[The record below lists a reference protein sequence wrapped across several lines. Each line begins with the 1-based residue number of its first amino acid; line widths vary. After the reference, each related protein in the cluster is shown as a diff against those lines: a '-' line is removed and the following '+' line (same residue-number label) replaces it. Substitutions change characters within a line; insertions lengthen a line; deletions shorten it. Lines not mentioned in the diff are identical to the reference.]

1 MAAQVT
7 GRVHSVESFGTVD
20 GPGVRFVVFL
30 QGCPMRCL
38 YCHNPDTW
46 DPGGGVPTTV
56 EELLAQ
62 YARNE
67 AFYRKGGITVTGGEP
82 LLQIE
87 FVTALFREA
96 KRRGIHTCLDTS
108 GATFRPEDAAAL
120 AQFDA
125 LCAVTD
131 LVLLDIKQTDPA
143 AHRRL
148 TGRENGNILAFAR
161 YLAQKEV
168 PVWVRHVVVP
178 GLTDSEAG
186 WNALGDASCVAAQ
199 RPGAGRAALSHDGA
213 FQVRRAGHPLSAG
226 GYARRRSPA
235 CRPGAGCDSG
245 RAQGG
250 AGKARRARGGIGIT
264 ENTAPASSLRSRG
277 CADY

>member
-120 AQFDA
+120 RTAA
-125 LCAVTD
+125 GCGVT
-131 LVLLDIKQTDPA
+131 LLAT
-143 AHRRL
+143 AH
-148 TGRENGNILAFAR
+148 
-161 YLAQKEV
+161 
-168 PVWVRHVVVP
+168 
-178 GLTDSEAG
+178 
-186 WNALGDASCVAAQ
+186 
-199 RPGAGRAALSHDGA
+199 GAGREDLT
-213 FQVRRAGHPLSAG
+213 RRPLYRG
-226 GYARRRSPA
+226 LLEEGMFRRLVEITR
-235 CRPGAGCDSG
+235 REG
-245 RAQGG
+245 RREYRVEEL
-250 AGKARRARGGIGIT
+250 K
-264 ENTAPASSLRSRG
+264 
-277 CADY
+277 

>member
-125 LCAVTD
+125 LFAVTD

-186 WNALGDASCVAAQ
+186 WKALGTLLASLPNVRALDVLPYHTMGRSKYDALGIPYPLEGTPAAEA
-199 RPGAGRAALSHDGA
+199 PLAARARDVILA
-213 FQVRRAGHPLSAG
+213 
-226 GYARRRSPA
+226 
-235 CRPGAGCDSG
+235 
-245 RAQGG
+245 
-250 AGKARRARGGIGIT
+250 ARRAVLEKSGGRA
-264 ENTAPASSLRSRG
+264 EE
-277 CADY
+277 

>member
-67 AFYRKGGITVTGGEP
+67 AFYGKGGITVTGGEP

-131 LVLLDIKQTDPA
+131 LVLLDIKQIDPA

-161 YLAQKEV
+161 YLAQRGARMGTLWLC
-168 PVWVRHVVVP
+168 PALP
-178 GLTDSEAG
+178 DSEAG
-186 WNALGDASCVAAQ
+186 WKALGTLASLPNVRALDVLPYHTMGRSKYDALGIPYPLEGTPAAE
-199 RPGAGRAALSHDGA
+199 
-213 FQVRRAGHPLSAG
+213 
-226 GYARRRSPA
+226 PA
-235 CRPGAGCDSG
+235 CRPGAG
-245 RAQGG
+245 
-250 AGKARRARGGIGIT
+250 
-264 ENTAPASSLRSRG
+264 
-277 CADY
+277 

>member
-1 MAAQVT
+1 M
-7 GRVHSVESFGTVD
+7 
-20 GPGVRFVVFL
+20 
-30 QGCPMRCL
+30 
-38 YCHNPDTW
+38 
-46 DPGGGVPTTV
+46 PTTV

-96 KRRGIHTCLDTS
+96 KRRGHPHLSGYLGRHVPPGGRGGAWRSSTRCAPLRTWCCWTS
-108 GATFRPEDAAAL
+108 S
-120 AQFDA
+120 
-125 LCAVTD
+125 
-131 LVLLDIKQTDPA
+131 KTDPA

-148 TGRENGNILAFAR
+148 TGRENGTYLAFAR

-168 PVWVRHVVVP
+168 PVWVRHVVVAP
-178 GLTDSEAG
+178 ALPTARQAG
-186 WNALGDASCVAAQ
+186 KRWDASCIAAQ

-250 AGKARRARGGIGIT
+250 AGKDPAGARRNKRKYSPGFSTEKPGPCALCIIPAFAAPDGYTGRSART
-264 ENTAPASSLRSRG
+264 RPRR
-277 CADY
+277 

>member
-186 WNALGDASCVAAQ
+186 
-199 RPGAGRAALSHDGA
+199 
-213 FQVRRAGHPLSAG
+213 
-226 GYARRRSPA
+226 
-235 CRPGAGCDSG
+235 
-245 RAQGG
+245 
-250 AGKARRARGGIGIT
+250 
-264 ENTAPASSLRSRG
+264 
-277 CADY
+277 